1 MSSCMGIVS
10 VGHDLFPEIDKQM
23 TKYLTP
29 HILSAEQS
37 EMAQCLYFVDFSSL
51 EVADE
56 FVENLYDAKQ
66 ILLKSM
72 IAEVG
77 EENIQEVWKITD
89 IRPQNSKYS
98 HFVVVVDSIS
108 YLCSCMSNISRG
120 IICRHY
126 FRVMM
131 YSKIAGFHIQM
142 IPSRW
147 YTDAQKDNNIVTE
160 ACCFINKESA
170 KNYSNELLTPNPST
184 IPKSVTHVL
193 RRAAQR
199 KLKYGE
205 VWGLARH
212 TAQLAVE
219 YNNYSEMVTWLKE
232 FIGRHKEI
240 VAGSVQESIQY
251 REIVAGSVQNRDFQE
266 FTEIQNDAN
275 KENEL
280 ALIKNPL
287 VSRRKGRPETK
298 RYKSAT
304 EKKGKSRAYACGT
317 CNQPGHN
324 SATCQN
330 H

>member
-37 EMAQCLYFVDFSSL
+37 EMAQCLYFVVSQINLTNDNEDFSSL
-51 EVADE
+51 EVTDE
-56 FVENLYDAKQ
+56 FVENLKHSRSVENYKYTTSKQQ
-66 ILLKSM
+66 IL
-72 IAEVG
+72 
-77 EENIQEVWKITD
+77 T
-89 IRPQNSKYS
+89 
-98 HFVVVVDSIS
+98 
-108 YLCSCMSNISRG
+108 
-120 IICRHY
+120 
-126 FRVMM
+126 FR
-131 YSKIAGFHIQM
+131 
-142 IPSRW
+142 
-147 YTDAQKDNNIVTE
+147 DDNNIVTE

-193 RRAAQR
+193 RLATQR

-205 VWGLARH
+205 VWGLVRHALLSITITAR
-212 TAQLAVE
+212 
-219 YNNYSEMVTWLKE
+219 WL
-232 FIGRHKEI
+232 H
-240 VAGSVQESIQY
+240 
-251 REIVAGSVQNRDFQE
+251 E
-266 FTEIQNDAN
+266 FTKIQDNAN

-280 ALIKNPL
+280 RLIKNLL

-298 RYKSAT
+298 CYKFAT
-304 EKKGKSRAYACGT
+304 EKKGKLRVYACGT